1 MTSPASCADSDR
13 YPALAGA
20 LADVH
25 AAISATGREPSSV
38 RIVAMT
44 KGYDQ
49 TAVEAA
55 LAHGI
60 THVGENYVGE
70 LAQKRATLATLPV
83 RWHYVGALQTNKI
96 ARIAAVADVV
106 GGVSRRKEIDKLVLV
121 APQCTI
127 DIQVDVTNFEQRN
140 GATPE
145 EVPALVSHARE
156 QGLRVRG
163 LMTVAPPDPEGAAV
177 AFATVRDLAD
187 RAGVLERSMGMSE
200 DYVAALHYGATELRL
215 GRLLF
220 GPREG
225 SQPLPYH

>member
-1 MTSPASCADSDR
+1 MTSPASCAEPHP

-20 LADVH
+20 LDQVYAVI
-25 AAISATGREPSSV
+25 AATGRELSSV

-44 KGYDQ
+44 KGYDA

-55 LAHGI
+55 VAHGV
-60 THVGENYVGE
+60 TTVGENYVGE
-70 LAQKRATLATLPV
+70 LAQKRAALPTLAV

-96 ARIAAVADVV
+96 ARISAVADVV
-106 GGVSRRKEIDKLVLV
+106 GGVSRRKEIDKLVAV
-121 APQCTI
+121 APQSTI
-127 DIQVDVTNFEQRN
+127 DIQVDVTTLAQRN
-140 GATPE
+140 GAAPD
-145 EVPALVSHARE
+145 EVVSLVDYARD

-163 LMTVAPPDPEGAAV
+163 LMTVAPPEPDGAAL